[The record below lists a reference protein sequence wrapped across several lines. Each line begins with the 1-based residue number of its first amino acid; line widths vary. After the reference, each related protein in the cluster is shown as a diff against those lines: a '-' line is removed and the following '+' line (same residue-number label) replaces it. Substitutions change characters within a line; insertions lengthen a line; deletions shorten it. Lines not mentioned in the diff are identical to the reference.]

1 MSPQQISDEPV
12 YGFKRM
18 VDLASINIGMM
29 DFTGKYVKL
38 ALRVRYYESD
48 ATTLISLIPAKI
60 VTLTADETTWVDAS
74 GTLVAEGDPTA
85 VSTEYDFF
93 MTLLDMPIVIANLVS
108 QKISWAD
115 STAGGN
121 RFD

>member
-48 ATTLISLIPAKI
+48 ETTIISLIPSKV
-60 VTLTADETTWVDAS
+60 VTLTADDTTWVDAS
-74 GTLVAEGDPTA
+74 GTIVAEGDPTA
-85 VSTEYDFF
+85 IATEYEFF
-93 MTLLDMPIVIANLVS
+93 MSLLDMPIVISTLVS

-115 STAGGN
+115 SVAGGN